1 MLFVSSAHRTKRGT
15 RGFRV
20 ILFCRA
26 CGGALATAGLPA
38 GNQLFAMHA
47 RCTVVLITTVC
58 ALVAS
63 DAPPARVIDFYGRD
77 GKLYANGREFNV
89 KGLNWFGQE
98 SKKRVPYGLWE
109 RPLTEL
115 LDFVAANGFNT
126 LRFFVSLQ
134 NVAENLPTPQH
145 FDAEDSPDLVGT
157 NFIGMV
163 QTIARHAAERGL
175 LMVLVNHQV
184 RNGYPDDWPGKWD
197 GRLFDDEFN
206 EERVLQIWTQIAES
220 FCTDAYWN
228 IIGVDIMNE
237 PYALPWNEWADAASR
252 IGNHVLEHCPRWLV
266 LVEGTGNE
274 RPAEPGME
282 WGENMIGVKSKRV
295 RLSNDSKLIY
305 SPHIYGPGLF
315 EANHLQ
321 EPEYMDGPGFPR
333 SCRAVWERHFGYVR
347 DLTKRPMIIGETGG
361 HFRGRDHEWQQEMV
375 RWSIERGFGLIY
387 FALNPNTH
395 DTGGILLDDWTT
407 PDEKKLELLS
417 ALPSTPVSTI
427 IALPVPQPAL
437 PPPALTPFVPE
448 CEWHDRADI
457 APRLCSDIASE
468 TACEQFWT
476 SAISP
481 PVVCSW
487 VLLHGQQ
494 SCSGHEADPCPQ
506 PPTPP
511 SPPSPPSPPPS
522 PPSPPSALKA
532 PTPIL
537 VENPSTE
544 HVSEEGDR
552 VVGGSDSA
560 PSQSFGGVG
569 LLTKL
574 TAGLILLAVL
584 IASASQAT
592 DALRRRHRGGRHR
605 GAGFRKVDIAS
616 PESGFQT
623 RKRSP
628 LGRLSGA
635 CGRVWHALLNAI
647 DAERGLHGAD
657 EAADDDEAP
666 NPVFVIS
673 DPDPP
678 YEAGE
683 PESVAAPLVESPAM
697 AETVGPLLLDQLASP
712 PIPEVAACASA
723 ALASALP
730 PQEPQFDLSGGEP
743 MAAVGSDGVAIE
755 LGAPP
760 AEHVAVPSDGSV
772 LEEEKEEERTE
783 LVVFVT
789 MPRSIDGGSSSDEDA
804 DDATV
809 DTLHVPIE
817 AVQGWCEEGWC
828 SLPDLRAA
836 IKDSFEQSEALL
848 HHTAG
853 DFDLWYASSEGR
865 RSIVSATTNVNFVM
879 QATRVWL
886 APNAAEAKRPARR
899 RVSDTAGQNYRP
911 RYDARD
917 NPRQIGKGLTTP
929 ADPGSTVNWMSSS
942 LD

>member
-1 MLFVSSAHRTKRGT
+1 MRFGSCLSSLHGILRDGGPPAGEQRCAMQARRTA
-15 RGFRV
+15 V
-20 ILFCRA
+20 L
-26 CGGALATAGLPA
+26 LATA
-38 GNQLFAMHA
+38 
-47 RCTVVLITTVC
+47 C

-63 DAPPARVIDFYGRD
+63 EAPPARFIDFYGRD
-77 GKLYANGREFNV
+77 GKLFANGKEFHV
-89 KGLNWFGQE
+89 KGLSWFGQE

-157 NFIGMV
+157 DFIGMV

-175 LMVLVNHQV
+175 LLVLVNHQL

-206 EERVLQIWTQIAES
+206 EERVLQIWAQIAES
-220 FCTDAYWN
+220 FCADAYWN
-228 IIGVDIMNE
+228 VIGVDIMNE
-237 PYALPWNEWADAASR
+237 PYALQWNEWADAAAR

-282 WGENMIGVKSKRV
+282 WGENMIGVRSKRV

-315 EANHLQ
+315 EANRLPQ
-321 EPEYMDGPGFPR
+321 PEYMDNPGFPR

-375 RWSIERGFGLIY
+375 RWSIEKGFGLIY

-395 DTGGILLDDWTT
+395 ETGGILLDDWTT

-417 ALPSTPVSTI
+417 AIPSTPVSTI
-427 IALPVPQPAL
+427 VALPVPRPAL
-437 PPPALTPFVPE
+437 PPPALAPFVPE
-448 CEWHDRADI
+448 CEWHGRADV

-476 SAISP
+476 SATSP

-506 PPTPP
+506 PPNPP

-522 PPSPPSALKA
+522 PPSPPSALRA
-532 PTPIL
+532 PTPVL
-537 VENPSTE
+537 VENPITE
-544 HVSEEGDR
+544 HVSEEDDR
-552 VVGGSDSA
+552 VVGGSDAA
-560 PSQSFGGVG
+560 PSQSLFGSVG

-584 IASASQAT
+584 VASASQAI
-592 DALRRRHRGGRHR
+592 DALRRRHRGGSYR
-605 GAGFRKVDIAS
+605 GAGFRKVDLAS
-616 PESGFQT
+616 PDSGFHEA
-623 RKRSP
+623 RRRPALS
-628 LGRLSGA
+628 RLMGA
-635 CGRVWHALLNAI
+635 CGRVWRALLAAI
-647 DAERGLHGAD
+647 DAERGHHHGAD

-666 NPVFVIS
+666 NPVFIIS

-678 YEAGE
+678 DDAGE
-683 PESVAAPLVESPAM
+683 EESESVAAPLVESTAV
-697 AETVGPLLLDQLASP
+697 AETVAPLLLDQLASP
-712 PIPEVAACASA
+712 PVPEVAACGSTAF
-723 ALASALP
+723 ASALP
-730 PQEPQFDLSGGEP
+730 PQEPQLDLSGGEP
-743 MAAVGSDGVAIE
+743 LAAVGSGGVAME
-755 LGAPP
+755 LAAPA
-760 AEHVAVPSDGSV
+760 AELEAVPSDGAA

-783 LVVFVT
+783 LTVFVT
-789 MPRSIDGGSSSDEDA
+789 MPRPLDGGSSSDEDA
-804 DDATV
+804 EDATV
-809 DTLHVPIE
+809 ETLHVPIE
-817 AVQGWCEEGWC
+817 AVQGWCEDGWC

-836 IKDSFEQSEALL
+836 VKHSFEQSEALL
-848 HHTAG
+848 HHAAA

-865 RSIVSATTNVNFVM
+865 RSIVSATTSVNSVM

-899 RVSDTAGQNYRP
+899 RIPDAAGQTYRP

-917 NPRQIGKGLTTP
+917 NPRQVGKGLKP
-929 ADPGSTVNWMSSS
+929 PEDPGSAVKWMSSS

>member
-1 MLFVSSAHRTKRGT
+1 MQALRT
-15 RGFRV
+15 
-20 ILFCRA
+20 
-26 CGGALATAGLPA
+26 
-38 GNQLFAMHA
+38 M
-47 RCTVVLITTVC
+47 VLITTVC
-58 ALVAS
+58 ALVAGN
-63 DAPPARVIDFYGRD
+63 APPRVIDFYGRE
-77 GKLYANGREFNV
+77 GKLYANGKEFKV

-98 SKKRVPYGLWE
+98 STKRVPFGLWE

-115 LDFVAANGFNT
+115 LNFVAANSFNT

-145 FDAEDSPDLVGT
+145 FDAEDSPDLLGT

-163 QTIARHAAERGL
+163 QAVARRAAERGL
-175 LMVLVNHQV
+175 LLVLVNHQV

-197 GRLFDDEFN
+197 GRLFDDEFT
-206 EERVLQIWTQIAES
+206 EERVLQIWTQMAES
-220 FCTDAYWN
+220 FCTDTHWN

-282 WGENMIGVKSKRV
+282 WGENMIGVRSKRV

-315 EANHLQ
+315 EANHLE

-361 HFRGRDHEWQQEMV
+361 HFRGRDREWQQEMV

-395 DTGGILLDDWTT
+395 GTGGILLDDWTT
-407 PDEKKLELLS
+407 PDEEKLELLS

-427 IALPVPQPAL
+427 VELPVPQPAL
-437 PPPALTPFVPE
+437 PPPALAASEPE
-448 CEWHDRADI
+448 CEWHGRADI

-468 TACEQFWT
+468 MACELFWT
-476 SAISP
+476 SATLP
-481 PVVCSW
+481 AVVCSW

-494 SCSGHEADPCPQ
+494 SCSGHEAEPCPQ
-506 PPTPP
+506 PPKPP
-511 SPPSPPSPPPS
+511 SPPSPSSPPPFPPSPPP
-522 PPSPPSALKA
+522 ALKA
-532 PTPIL
+532 STL
-537 VENPSTE
+537 ESNPSTE
-544 HVSEEGDR
+544 HVGQGG
-552 VVGGSDSA
+552 VVFGGGSDSA
-560 PSQSFGGVG
+560 PSQSFGGVST
-569 LLTKL
+569 LTKM
-574 TAGLILLAVL
+574 TAGLMLLAVL
-584 IASASQAT
+584 VVSVSRTI
-592 DALRRRHRGGRHR
+592 DVLRRRHRGGRHR

-616 PESGFQT
+616 PESGFQA
-623 RKRSP
+623 RKQSP
-628 LGRLSGA
+628 LGRVASA

-647 DAERGLHGAD
+647 DAEREQYGAD
-657 EAADDDEAP
+657 EAVDDDEAP
-666 NPVFVIS
+666 DPVFIIS
-673 DPDPP
+673 DPHPSDD
-678 YEAGE
+678 ADE
-683 PESVAAPLVESPAM
+683 PESFAAPLVESTAPAPS
-697 AETVGPLLLDQLASP
+697 ERVGPLSLDRVASP
-712 PIPEVAACASA
+712 PVPEVAACAPA

-730 PQEPQFDLSGGEP
+730 PRELVAQADLLGGEP
-743 MAAVGSDGVAIE
+743 LATLGSDGVAIE
-755 LGAPP
+755 PGAPF
-760 AEHVAVPSDGSV
+760 AEHMVVPSDGSV
-772 LEEEKEEERTE
+772 LEEEEERTE
-783 LVVFVT
+783 LIVFVT
-789 MPRSIDGGSSSDEDA
+789 ILRLTDGSSSDDEDA
-804 DDATV
+804 DDAIV

-836 IKDSFEQSEALL
+836 IKDSFEESDALL
-848 HHTAG
+848 HHTAA

-865 RSIVSATTNVNFVM
+865 RSIVSATTCVNFVM

-886 APNAAEAKRPARR
+886 APNVSKPRPARP
-899 RVSDTAGQNYRP
+899 VPNTAAQKYRP

-917 NPRQIGKGLTTP
+917 NPREVGKGLKPT
-929 ADPGSTVNWMSSS
+929 ADNPSSTVKWMSTS

>member
-1 MLFVSSAHRTKRGT
+1 
-15 RGFRV
+15 
-20 ILFCRA
+20 
-26 CGGALATAGLPA
+26 
-38 GNQLFAMHA
+38 
-47 RCTVVLITTVC
+47 
-58 ALVAS
+58 
-63 DAPPARVIDFYGRD
+63 
-77 GKLYANGREFNV
+77 
-89 KGLNWFGQE
+89 
-98 SKKRVPYGLWE
+98 
-109 RPLTEL
+109 
-115 LDFVAANGFNT
+115 
-126 LRFFVSLQ
+126 
-134 NVAENLPTPQH
+134 
-145 FDAEDSPDLVGT
+145 
-157 NFIGMV
+157 
-163 QTIARHAAERGL
+163 
-175 LMVLVNHQV
+175 
-184 RNGYPDDWPGKWD
+184 
-197 GRLFDDEFN
+197 
-206 EERVLQIWTQIAES
+206 
-220 FCTDAYWN
+220 
-228 IIGVDIMNE
+228 
-237 PYALPWNEWADAASR
+237 
-252 IGNHVLEHCPRWLV
+252 
-266 LVEGTGNE
+266 
-274 RPAEPGME
+274 
-282 WGENMIGVKSKRV
+282 
-295 RLSNDSKLIY
+295 
-305 SPHIYGPGLF
+305 
-315 EANHLQ
+315 
-321 EPEYMDGPGFPR
+321 
-333 SCRAVWERHFGYVR
+333 
-347 DLTKRPMIIGETGG
+347 
-361 HFRGRDHEWQQEMV
+361 
-375 RWSIERGFGLIY
+375 
-387 FALNPNTH
+387 
-395 DTGGILLDDWTT
+395 
-407 PDEKKLELLS
+407 
-417 ALPSTPVSTI
+417 
-427 IALPVPQPAL
+427 
-437 PPPALTPFVPE
+437 
-448 CEWHDRADI
+448 
-457 APRLCSDIASE
+457 
-468 TACEQFWT
+468 
-476 SAISP
+476 
-481 PVVCSW
+481 
-487 VLLHGQQ
+487 
-494 SCSGHEADPCPQ
+494 
-506 PPTPP
+506 
-511 SPPSPPSPPPS
+511 
-522 PPSPPSALKA
+522 
-532 PTPIL
+532 
-537 VENPSTE
+537 
-544 HVSEEGDR
+544 
-552 VVGGSDSA
+552 
-560 PSQSFGGVG
+560 
-569 LLTKL
+569 
-574 TAGLILLAVL
+574 
-584 IASASQAT
+584 
-592 DALRRRHRGGRHR
+592 
-605 GAGFRKVDIAS
+605 
-616 PESGFQT
+616 
-623 RKRSP
+623 
-628 LGRLSGA
+628 
-635 CGRVWHALLNAI
+635 VWHALLNAI

-899 RVSDTAGQNYRP
+899 RVPDTAGQNYRP